1 MWVYSGMLLGHGK
14 EWDIA
19 VCSGMYGPGG
29 YFLGEVSQTD
39 RDSGCMMSLV
49 CVWSRN
55 DTHECVYWSR
65 VDLETWRAVLWL
77 LRGRGKERG
86 TDWECGID
94 RCRLLHIRWMGGAG
108 FPV

>member
-49 CVWSRN
+49 CV
-55 DTHECVYWSR
+55 V
-65 VDLETWRAVLWL
+65 
-77 LRGRGKERG
+77 
-86 TDWECGID
+86 
-94 RCRLLHIRWMGGAG
+94 
-108 FPV
+108 